1 MFSWCGFMDECGNC
15 RFNKLSRRVELAAG
29 SGLIRHPMEEP
40 TKPLFDPLTFEE
52 SRVLGCL
59 IEKESTT
66 PDYYPMTLNALT
78 TACNQSTSRDPV
90 VSFDERTVQ
99 VAIEGLKDH
108 GLLFQLQ
115 QAGARAVKYKHN
127 LPGKF
132 PHLDEAM
139 TALLCTLILRGP
151 QTVGEL
157 RQRTERMVPFPD
169 IPAVEAELTKLMDYP
184 GGALITCFG
193 PGGGRKSAT
202 YTHLLCGEVSA
213 PNAVVTISGG
223 SSGESA
229 EPSWKEK
236 IEAEIAMLKEE
247 LANLKSQLGV

>member
-1 MFSWCGFMDECGNC
+1 M
-15 RFNKLSRRVELAAG
+15 
-29 SGLIRHPMEEP
+29 
-40 TKPLFDPLTFEE
+40 KPNFEPLTFEQG
-52 SRVLGCL
+52 RVLGCL

-99 VAIEGLKDH
+99 LAIEGLMDR
-108 GLLFQLQ
+108 GLLFQIR

-127 LPGKF
+127 VPGKF

-151 QTVGEL
+151 QSVGEL

-169 IPAVEAELTKLMDYP
+169 IPAVEAELTKLMEYP

-202 YTHLLCGEVSA
+202 YAHLLCGEVTA
-213 PNAVVTISGG
+213 PNAVVGVAGG
-223 SSGESA
+223 GGEGVEA
-229 EPSWKEK
+229 SWKEK
-236 IEAEIAMLKEE
+236 IEAEIAMLKKE
-247 LANLKSQLGV
+247 LADLKSQLGA

>member
-1 MFSWCGFMDECGNC
+1 MW
-15 RFNKLSRRVELAAG
+15 
-29 SGLIRHPMEEP
+29 HMEEP
-40 TKPLFDPLTFEE
+40 QITPLEPLTFEE
-52 SRVLGCL
+52 ARVLGCL

-90 VSFDERTVQ
+90 VSFDDRTVQ
-99 VAIEGLKDH
+99 IAIEGLKSH
-108 GLLFQLQ
+108 QLAFQVS
-115 QAGARAVKYKHN
+115 QAGARAVKFKHN

-157 RQRTERMVPFPD
+157 RQRSERMVPFPD
-169 IPAVEAELTKLMDYP
+169 IPAVEAELKKLLEYP
-184 GGALITCFG
+184 GGPLITFFA

-202 YTHLLCGEVSA
+202 YAHLLCGEAAA
-213 PNAVVTISGG
+213 PNPVIAVTGG
-223 SSGESA
+223 EVI
-229 EPSWKEK
+229 EPAWKEK
-236 IEAEIAMLKEE
+236 IEAELAELRAEIEKLKAQIGGAA
-247 LANLKSQLGV
+247 L

>member
-1 MFSWCGFMDECGNC
+1 
-15 RFNKLSRRVELAAG
+15 
-29 SGLIRHPMEEP
+29 MEESQI
-40 TKPLFDPLTFEE
+40 TPLEPLTFEE
-52 SRVLGCL
+52 ARVLGCL

-90 VSFDERTVQ
+90 VSFDDRTVQ
-99 VAIEGLKDH
+99 IAIEGLKSH
-108 GLLFQLQ
+108 QLAFQVS
-115 QAGARAVKYKHN
+115 QAGARSVKFKHN

-157 RQRTERMVPFPD
+157 RQRSERMVPFPD
-169 IPAVEAELTKLMDYP
+169 IPAVEAELKKLLEYP
-184 GGALITCFG
+184 GGPLITFFG

-202 YTHLLCGEVSA
+202 YAHLLCGEAAA
-213 PNAVVTISGG
+213 PNPVIAVAGG
-223 SSGESA
+223 EVI
-229 EPSWKEK
+229 EPAWKEK
-236 IEAEIAMLKEE
+236 IEAELAELRAEIEKLK
-247 LANLKSQLGV
+247 AQIGVADS

>member
-1 MFSWCGFMDECGNC
+1 
-15 RFNKLSRRVELAAG
+15 
-29 SGLIRHPMEEP
+29 MEDPSHTPFE
-40 TKPLFDPLTFEE
+40 PLTFEE
-52 SRVLGCL
+52 ARVLGCL

-99 VAIEGLKDH
+99 IAIEGLKSRQ
-108 GLLFQLQ
+108 LAFQVS
-115 QAGARAVKYKHN
+115 QAGARAVKFKHN

-139 TALLCTLILRGP
+139 TALLCTLVLRGP

-157 RQRTERMVPFPD
+157 RQRSERMVPFPD
-169 IPAVEAELTKLMDYP
+169 IPAVEAELTKLMEYP
-184 GGALITCFG
+184 GGPLIMCFA

-202 YTHLLCGEVSA
+202 YAHLLCGEAVA
-213 PNAVVTISGG
+213 PNPVIAVTGG
-223 SSGESA
+223 EVI
-229 EPSWKEK
+229 EPAWKEK
-236 IEAEIAMLKEE
+236 IETELAALRAEIES
-247 LANLKSQLGV
+247 LKSQLGVTAP

>member
-1 MFSWCGFMDECGNC
+1 MDECAES
-15 RFNKLSRRVELAAG
+15 RFKLSRRRVEERARA
-29 SGLIRHPMEEP
+29 GLIRVSMEET
-40 TKPLFDPLTFEE
+40 TKPNFEPLTFEQG
-52 SRVLGCL
+52 RVLGCL

-99 VAIEGLKDH
+99 IAIEGLKDR
-108 GLLFQLQ
+108 GFVFQIQ

-127 LPGKF
+127 VPGKF

-169 IPAVEAELTKLMDYP
+169 IPAVESELTKLMEYP

-202 YTHLLCGEVSA
+202 FAHLLCGEVSA
-213 PNAVVTISGG
+213 PNAVIAVTGG
-223 SSGESA
+223 GGESL

>member
-1 MFSWCGFMDECGNC
+1 M
-15 RFNKLSRRVELAAG
+15 
-29 SGLIRHPMEEP
+29 
-40 TKPLFDPLTFEE
+40 
-52 SRVLGCL
+52 LGCL

-169 IPAVEAELTKLMDYP
+169 IPAVEAELTKLVEYP
-184 GGALITCFG
+184 GGALIMCFG

-202 YTHLLCGEVSA
+202 YAHLLCGEVSA
-213 PNAVVTISGG
+213 PNAVVMISGG
-223 SSGESA
+223 GSGGDSA